1 MQTHKPKTKGSLLAA
16 LDIGSTKIACFI
28 ARVVDDEGTLEVL
41 GVGNQL
47 SDGIKNGGITD
58 LAAAEAVIRR
68 TVHAAENM
76 AADTM
81 KGYPLREVVVNLPG
95 VHASSLLHKAEV
107 NISGHAVTD
116 NDIRRALVK
125 AQEEAFQQAPEDGA
139 FELIHTIPVSYRIDG
154 HEGIAEPRGM
164 VGHSLGVDI
173 HMTSGDLLALR
184 NIASCIERSHLD
196 ISAFCTS
203 SYAAGLAA
211 LVDDE
216 MELGCTVIDIGGG
229 VTSFAVFQNRNLLYA
244 DAVPIGGRHV
254 TGDIAKGLTTALNDA
269 ERIKVL
275 YGSAMAGG
283 LDESEMIDI
292 PKLGEDAFAPPNHVP
307 RSLLVG
313 IIQPRLEEI
322 FELVRSRLQD
332 AGLGSAVGRRV
343 VLTGGASL
351 MPGMRELANYV
362 MDKQVRLGR
371 PIRLTGLP
379 DAVSGPAFATTA
391 GLLSYIAERSDEMPA
406 DIIAQVTPGS
416 LWERVRFWMRE
427 NW

>member
-1 MQTHKPKTKGSLLAA
+1 MQTHKQKPKGSLLAA

-41 GVGNQL
+41 GVGHQL
-47 SDGIKNGGITD
+47 SDGVKNGGITD

-76 AADTM
+76 AAEVM

-95 VHASSLLHKAEV
+95 VHASSMLHKAEV

-154 HEGIAEPRGM
+154 HEGITEPRGM

-184 NIASCIERSHLD
+184 NISSCIERSHLD

-351 MPGMRELANYV
+351 MPGMRELGNYV

-391 GLLSYIAERSDEMPA
+391 GLLSYIAERSDEMPT

>member
-1 MQTHKPKTKGSLLAA
+1 MQTHKPKSKGSLLAA
-16 LDIGSTKIACFI
+16 LDIGSSKVACFI
-28 ARVVDDEGTLEVL
+28 GRVTDEAGGLEIL
-41 GVGNQL
+41 GVGHQ
-47 SDGIKNGGITD
+47 SSEGIRNGAITD

-76 AADTM
+76 AADVM

-95 VHASSLLHKAEV
+95 VHAGSILHKAEV
-107 NISGHAVTD
+107 NISGHPVTD

-125 AQEEAFQQAPEDGA
+125 AQEEAFSQVPEDGG

-154 HEGIAEPRGM
+154 HQGITEPRGM

-173 HMTSGDLLALR
+173 HMTSGDILALR
-184 NIASCIERSHLD
+184 NIASCVERSHLD

-203 SYAAGLAA
+203 AYAAGLAS

-229 VTSFAVFQNRNLLYA
+229 VTSFAVFHNRNLLYA
-244 DAVPIGGRHV
+244 DAVPIGGKHV
-254 TGDIAKGLTTALNDA
+254 TGDIAKGLTTAINDA

-283 LDESEMIDI
+283 LDETEMIDV
-292 PKLGEDAFAPPNHVP
+292 PKLGEDAFAPPNHVQ

-332 AGLGSAVGRRV
+332 AGLGNAVGRRV

-362 MDKQVRLGR
+362 MDKQVRVGR
-371 PIRLTGLP
+371 AIRLTGLP

-391 GLLSYIAERSDEMPA
+391 GLLTYVAERSDEMPA
-406 DIIAQVTPGS
+406 DIVAQMTPGT
-416 LWERVRFWMRE
+416 LWERVKFWVQE